1 MKIGW
6 VGSPSTWQFVEPVLP
21 VLQRI
26 CGRLGAEF
34 AVIGAGDVKC
44 FPGSF
49 VKPWSQENEVQDL
62 QNLDIGI
69 MPLPDAPWAH
79 GKCGYKL
86 IQYMACGLPTVA
98 SPVGVN
104 SAIVAHGQS
113 GYCATNASEW
123 EDYLTRLISDFA
135 LRKRMGTSGRQIV
148 ESRYSLKVQAP
159 RLEQLIRGA
168 VQGDGSRSLEVAP
181 AGVPHP

>member
-21 VLQRI
+21 VLQRV
-26 CGRLGAEF
+26 CRRLGAEF
-34 AVIGAGDVKC
+34 TAIGAGDIEC

-49 VKPWSQENEVQDL
+49 VKPWSQENEVKDL
-62 QNLDIGI
+62 QDLDIGI
-69 MPLPDAPWAH
+69 MPLPDEPWAH

-104 SAIVAHGQS
+104 SAIVAHRES
-113 GYCATNASEW
+113 GYLATSASEW
-123 EDYLTRLISDFA
+123 EDYLSYLISDPGF
-135 LRKRMGTSGRQIV
+135 GREWGRAV
-148 ESRYSLKVQAP
+148 E
-159 RLEQLIRGA
+159 RL
-168 VQGDGSRSLEVAP
+168 
-181 AGVPHP
+181 